1 MTARWSHYGS
11 GLLMP
16 LRTAGVLTLAFV
28 AVGLTFTLKAGLLAI
43 PGALILAT
51 WYFKY
56 SFAFLDALVAGQRE
70 APVLSVE
77 MIMASLEEFRFLLPL
92 ILAVVAFFAFG
103 AASYFVGT
111 IVAVL
116 LALVMLLVLPAVV
129 AVQGWT
135 GRLSHSLDPLVCL
148 RMARTL
154 GVDYVWVV
162 GCIGALAALC
172 AIAGVAPGS
181 PLILKVT
188 VSLYAWLG
196 AIAVIGGAL
205 CANRQAL
212 SERIPLI
219 IPEIAPPAL
228 DGAARERER
237 WIDAIYG
244 ALRANNRDNVWHL
257 VMERV
262 QVAAH
267 PLRELQWLYERI
279 AAWRPFPF
287 PNRVAQEV
295 IARLLG
301 EDREGE
307 ALRLARERLVLDP
320 TFHPLSVEETRRL
333 AQLAERWR
341 DHGTAEALRKA
352 FPAAA

>member
-1 MTARWSHYGS
+1 MTTRWSHYGS
-11 GLLMP
+11 RLLMP
-16 LRTAGVLTLAFV
+16 LRTSGVLTLGFV
-28 AVGLTFTLKAGLLAI
+28 AVGLTFLLKAGLLAI

-51 WYFKY
+51 WYCKY
-56 SFAFLDALVAGQRE
+56 SFAFLDALVAGQTE

-92 ILAVVAFFAFG
+92 ILSIVAFFAFG
-103 AASYFVGT
+103 AARYFVGP
-111 IVAVL
+111 IPAVL
-116 LALVMLLVLPAVV
+116 LALLMLLVLPAII

-135 GRLSHSLDPLVCL
+135 GRLSHSLDLLVGL
-148 RMARTL
+148 RMARAL
-154 GVDYVWVV
+154 GIDYLWVV

-172 AIAGVAPGS
+172 AIAAVVPGS
-181 PLILKVT
+181 VLILRVT

-205 CANRQAL
+205 CANRQTL

-228 DGAARERER
+228 DEAAREREL

-262 QVAAH
+262 QTVTH
-267 PLRELQWLYERI
+267 PLRELQWLYDRI
-279 AAWRPFPF
+279 AAWRPLPF

-295 IARLLG
+295 IARLLN

-307 ALRLARERLVLDP
+307 ALRLARERLALDP
-320 TFHPLSVEETRRL
+320 TFHPLGVEETRRL

-341 DHGTAEALRKA
+341 DHGTAEALKKSL
-352 FPAAA
+352 PAAA